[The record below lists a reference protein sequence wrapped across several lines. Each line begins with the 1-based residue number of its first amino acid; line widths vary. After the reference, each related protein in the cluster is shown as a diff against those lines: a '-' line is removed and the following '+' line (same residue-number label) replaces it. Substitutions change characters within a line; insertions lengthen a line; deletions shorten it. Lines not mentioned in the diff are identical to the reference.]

1 MDIADL
7 TGIGPC
13 FAGERRTPSPRLGEV
28 QTDLLHGSTKYE
40 VTARPPRGALDG
52 ADSPNV
58 TRKRSAHPGV
68 GKGLTSRLNVSIVL
82 GKKLNVV

>member
-1 MDIADL
+1 MDIPDL

-28 QTDLLHGSTKYE
+28 QTDLLHGPNKYE

-68 GKGLTSRLNVSIVL
+68 ALGKGLTLFPRRSYMYD
-82 GKKLNVV
+82 